1 LTGQLR
7 PVLNRLATADLSL
20 AQMRAAQK
28 PKAEL
33 ARAAARRVQAKN
45 AFQSAQA
52 AVVRLVQAVNT
63 ADKAEQEAEAKARAG
78 RIIFLKLTEDL
89 ATHEA
94 QATAWRG
101 RSARI
106 QAHLNQLIAKRQTP
120 ARQLATRL
128 ATESTRELAARG
140 AAERVL
146 AAANAMVTA
155 QELARRRAIDV
166 GLALDLAELKAQQS
180 EAMAWRELTL
190 ARQAAARAEEVEMK
204 SVEEFREKKLASD
217 TVRAKLAKARGEA
230 SLARAQLTRLKPAF
244 DAIVRP

>member
-1 LTGQLR
+1 
-7 PVLNRLATADLSL
+7 
-20 AQMRAAQK
+20 MRDAQK

-33 ARAAARRVQAKN
+33 ARAAARWVQAKN

-52 AVVRLVQAVNT
+52 AVIRLVQAVNT

-89 ATHEA
+89 ATHES
-94 QATAWRG
+94 QAAAWRS

-106 QAHLNQLIAKRQTP
+106 EAQLNQLISQRQSP

-140 AAERVL
+140 AAERAL

-155 QELARRRAIDV
+155 QELARQRAIEA
-166 GLALDLAELKAQQS
+166 GLAADSAELKAQHT
-180 EAMAWRELTL
+180 EAMAWRDLIL
-190 ARQAAARAEEVEMK
+190 ARQAVARAEEVEMK
-204 SVEEFREKKLASD
+204 FIEEFREKKLAAD
-217 TVRAKLAKARGEA
+217 GTRARLAKARGEA
-230 SLARAQLTRLKPAF
+230 SLAQAQLTRIKPAF
-244 DAIVRP
+244 EAIVRP